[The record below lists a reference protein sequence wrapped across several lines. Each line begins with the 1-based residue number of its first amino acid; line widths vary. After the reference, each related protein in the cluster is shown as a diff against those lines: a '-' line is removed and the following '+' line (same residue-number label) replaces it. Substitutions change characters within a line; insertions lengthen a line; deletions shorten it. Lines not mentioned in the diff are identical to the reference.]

1 VVLAA
6 RRNGKSVLPVLAKGG
21 FRFKSVSGA
30 NPESVL
36 AAI

>member
-1 VVLAA
+1 MVLAA
-6 RRNGKSVLPVLAKGG
+6 RRNAKGVLPVLAKGG
-21 FRFKSVSGA
+21 FRFKSVFGA